1 MTDKVINFRVDED
14 LKKGFEIVARN
25 KDLSA
30 SQMLRAFMRD
40 CVENYMR
47 QNKQL
52 SLLDEPV
59 KRKKIIQKSV
69 IPDSW
74 RKK

>member
-14 LKKGFEIVARN
+14 LKKGFEIVAKHN
-25 KDLSA
+25 DLSA

-47 QNKQL
+47 QNNQL
-52 SLLDEPV
+52 SLLNEPV
-59 KRKKIIQKSV
+59 KREKVIQKSV
-69 IPDSW
+69 IPNSW